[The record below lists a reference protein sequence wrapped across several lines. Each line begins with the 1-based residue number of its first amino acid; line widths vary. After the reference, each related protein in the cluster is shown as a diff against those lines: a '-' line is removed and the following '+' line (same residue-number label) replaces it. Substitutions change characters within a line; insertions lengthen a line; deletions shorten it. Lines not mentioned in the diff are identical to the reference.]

1 VLSDRSLALT
11 AADLPLAEL
20 IAARLD
26 GDLFA
31 LNLSF
36 FAIDEFETPALR
48 AASLRPHTPP
58 NLTAERNTA
67 AWVWGAR
74 AAPPRVHEFCSGMGT
89 RGRPGGPLAMTV
101 REVVIDPS
109 EIRSVG
115 GLGVTDPRR
124 TLLDLLR
131 FETDFD
137 PLVATRLAVLAGVDG
152 ADCADDLER
161 RRNLPYRRRA
171 LARLSDTFEASG

>member
-1 VLSDRSLALT
+1 
-11 AADLPLAEL
+11 
-20 IAARLD
+20 
-26 GDLFA
+26 
-31 LNLSF
+31 
-36 FAIDEFETPALR
+36 
-48 AASLRPHTPP
+48 
-58 NLTAERNTA
+58 
-67 AWVWGAR
+67 
-74 AAPPRVHEFCSGMGT
+74 MGT